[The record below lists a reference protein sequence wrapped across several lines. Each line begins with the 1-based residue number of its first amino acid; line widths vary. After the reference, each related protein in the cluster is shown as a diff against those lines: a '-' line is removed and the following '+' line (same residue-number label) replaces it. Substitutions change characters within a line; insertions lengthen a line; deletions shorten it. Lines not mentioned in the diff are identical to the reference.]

1 MPCAKSLPAWPLRRR
16 ASGRGTA
23 LRYFL
28 DTEFNGFGGP
38 ILSLALVREDAASL
52 YLLYE
57 PQGPL
62 DSWVERN
69 IAPKFLSLPTEVPVQ
84 RVDQVL
90 GARAIAAFLAS
101 DHNPKIIADW
111 PDDIRLFCQALML
124 GPGSTVL
131 LERIAFEILRV
142 EPYPTD
148 LDGAVEHNAWWDAMA
163 LRRRLMRH
171 ELPDGDGPA
180 RPVPAV

>member
-1 MPCAKSLPAWPLRRR
+1 MRG
-16 ASGRGTA
+16 ASV

-38 ILSLALVREDAASL
+38 LLSLALVREDAASL
-52 YLLYE
+52 YLLY
-57 PQGPL
+57 PAPDPL
-62 DSWVERN
+62 DPWVERN
-69 IAPKFLSLPTEVPVQ
+69 IAPKFLSLPPHVLVQ
-84 RVDQVL
+84 RVDQAQ
-90 GARAIAAFLAS
+90 GARAIAAFLDG
-101 DHNPKIIADW
+101 DHNPRIIADW

-124 GPGSTVL
+124 GPGSTVV

-148 LDGAVEHNAWWDAMA
+148 LEGAVEHNAWWDALA

-180 RPVPAV
+180 PASSPIPTN